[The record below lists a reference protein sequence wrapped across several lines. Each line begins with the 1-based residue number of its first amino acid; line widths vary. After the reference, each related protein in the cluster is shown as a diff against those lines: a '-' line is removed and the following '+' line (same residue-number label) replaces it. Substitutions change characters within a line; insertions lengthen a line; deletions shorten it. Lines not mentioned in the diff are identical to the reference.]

1 MEQSIVSMKGIVIE
15 KLTIGWLQLL
25 MAAFTLGG
33 FAYAS
38 STTYTKVVEVEA
50 KQKAQEAVVAKYVPI
65 IDKIDV
71 EGRTQG
77 DSINKLTDTITL
89 LNNNIS
95 VIIAL
100 RQKEEDDKVKIEKR
114 LDKMADEITELKVMV
129 GAIPT
134 KTKP

>member
-25 MAAFTLGG
+25 VGAFAIGG

-38 STTYTKVVEVEA
+38 SATYTKVVAVEA
-50 KQKAQEAVVAKYVPI
+50 KQEAIVTKYVPMI
-65 IDKIDV
+65 EKADMA
-71 EGRTQG
+71 RASQG
-77 DSINKLTDTITL
+77 NSLNKLSDTITL

-114 LDKMADEITELKVMV
+114 LDRMADEITELKVMV

-134 KTKP
+134 KTRP